1 MKRINEQYKK
11 FNFKNYYILM
21 RIKQKIQMKNKIN
34 IKLVMNLKKI
44 NNYILK
50 NKYYSF

>member
-1 MKRINEQYKK
+1 
-11 FNFKNYYILM
+11 M
-21 RIKQKIQMKNKIN
+21 RIKQKIQMKNKIK

-50 NKYYSF
+50 KEFYSF